1 MRKPYSSNPY
11 PLGAP
16 LTELWDRIGKLSHA
30 KRALLLNKLP
40 AAVFEKLAAA
50 MPAIAFRMTVEQ
62 LSAEARLEPSIDP
75 QRAVPPSASQSCVLL
90 TGATGFVGAFILQSL
105 LERSSATIC
114 CLVRASGIPE
124 AGRRI
129 RDNARKHCLPDP
141 PGERLLPIPGDL
153 AQPGLGLDPR
163 RFDDLAEHID
173 CIYHCGAIVNWIY
186 PYRSLRD
193 ANVYGTHEVLRLAV
207 SRRLKPVHFVST
219 VGVFSSPESPAEI
232 VSETEPLENSGAL
245 YVGYAQTKWVAEKL
259 VRLAAARGLPVGIY
273 RPNVAGH
280 SGTGAFNAGDHVNL
294 MLKGCI
300 QLGLAPDLDLY
311 VAGAPVDFVGDAM
324 VELAARSRGATY
336 HLVNGSGI
344 FWNDL
349 VSWHM
354 RKGYALTTI
363 PYRDWRVAL
372 LAAIRSGEANALRG
386 LSPFLADSPFDLARL
401 PRFAADRL
409 LRDLSGSDVACP
421 PIDSRLLEVWWK
433 RQTMSGFLPLP
444 NAA

>member
-1 MRKPYSSNPY
+1 
-11 PLGAP
+11 
-16 LTELWDRIGKLSHA
+16 
-30 KRALLLNKLP
+30 
-40 AAVFEKLAAA
+40 
-50 MPAIAFRMTVEQ
+50 
-62 LSAEARLEPSIDP
+62 
-75 QRAVPPSASQSCVLL
+75 
-90 TGATGFVGAFILQSL
+90 
-105 LERSSATIC
+105 
-114 CLVRASGIPE
+114 
-124 AGRRI
+124 
-129 RDNARKHCLPDP
+129 
-141 PGERLLPIPGDL
+141 L
-153 AQPGLGLDPR
+153 AQPRLGLDPR
-163 RFDDLAEHID
+163 RFDELAERVD
-173 CIYHCGAIVNWIY
+173 CIYHCGAVVNWIY

-193 ANVYGTHEVLRLAV
+193 ANVYGTHEVLRLAA

-324 VELAARSRGATY
+324 VELARFSGATN

-349 VSWHM
+349 VSWHTG
-354 RKGYALTTI
+354 KGYRLTTV
-363 PYRDWRVAL
+363 PYRDWRAAL
-372 LAAIRSGEANALRG
+372 LQAIRSGQANALRG

-401 PRFAADRL
+401 PRFAADGL
-409 LRDLSGSDVACP
+409 ARDLSGSDVVCP
-421 PIDSRLLEVWWK
+421 PIDARLLEVWWK

-444 NAA
+444 TAA